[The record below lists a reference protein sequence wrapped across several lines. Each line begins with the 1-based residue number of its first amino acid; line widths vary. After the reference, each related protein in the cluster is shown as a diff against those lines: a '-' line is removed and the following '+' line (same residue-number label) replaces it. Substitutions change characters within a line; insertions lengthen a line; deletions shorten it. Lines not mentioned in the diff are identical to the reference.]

1 MFLVQAAELAALAS
15 QRGGRGAGAEE
26 GGDSSRDELDISRTE
41 LQLTKHR
48 VDEIERT
55 ILGILIRDLK
65 YILQMQSAKTI
76 HSKNIC
82 LSLNVSIL
90 FYCCIQMCYHNLA
103 LNVSLSNLLAPIR
116 FIKCFH
122 PVFVDTPKLALS
134 AGFTHLRKNW
144 TIQYCNS
151 AHLK

>member
-1 MFLVQAAELAALAS
+1 MVTAL
-15 QRGGRGAGAEE
+15 
-26 GGDSSRDELDISRTE
+26 RDELDISRTE
-41 LQLTKHR
+41 LQLTKNR
-48 VDEIERT
+48 VDAIERT
-55 ILGILIRDLK
+55 IPGILIRDLK

-90 FYCCIQMCYHNLA
+90 FYCCI
-103 LNVSLSNLLAPIR
+103 LNVSLSNLLALIR

-122 PVFVDTPKLALS
+122 SVFVDTPKLALS

-144 TIQYCNS
+144 TI
-151 AHLK
+151 